1 MSLLKSHR
9 WLALVLAL
17 GLAPRLVHAQSQ
29 TAPSLSQSP
38 LQLPS
43 QLPPGY
49 AGSKACLDCHS
60 KELTHFGETTHS
72 KVFFKNPRTALERLG
87 CEACHGPGK
96 AHVESGGDDR
106 GGLIVFNFIKKKPSA
121 VDQRNDVCLQC
132 HEKTARLLWQGS
144 THEARNVACTNC
156 HTLMQNKSER
166 ANLKAATVRET
177 CGACHTK
184 EKNAAMLPSH
194 MPMGENKLECT
205 SCHNP
210 HGSANPSMLV
220 ASSIN
225 ETCYTC
231 HAEKRGPFLWEHAPV
246 VENCA
251 DCHDPHGSNHE
262 KMLKL
267 SRPRLCQQ
275 CHQGTGHPE
284 QPRRDTTLANGRIIA
299 VPGDIQFLMNR
310 QCSNCH
316 FNIHGSN
323 HPSGQAFT
331 R

>member
-1 MSLLKSHR
+1 MSVLKSQR

-17 GLAPRLVHAQSQ
+17 GVAPHLARAQSQ
-29 TAPSLSQSP
+29 PAPHLAQSQ
-38 LQLPS
+38 LQSPS
-43 QLPPGY
+43 QLPDGY
-49 AGSKACLDCHS
+49 AGSATCLDCH
-60 KELTHFGETTHS
+60 KKQLTHFGETTHS

-96 AHVESGGDDR
+96 AHAESGGEDR
-106 GGLIVFNFIKKKPSA
+106 GGLIVFNFIKSKPSA
-121 VDQRNDVCLQC
+121 VDARNGVCLQC
-132 HEKTARLLWQGS
+132 HEKTARMLWEGS
-144 THEARNVACTNC
+144 THETRNVACTNC
-156 HTLMQNKSER
+156 HTLMQNNSDR
-166 ANLKAATVRET
+166 ANLKQATVRET
-177 CGACHTK
+177 CGSCHAK
-184 EKNAAMLPSH
+184 QKNAAMKASH
-194 MPMGENKLECT
+194 MPLGENKLECT

-210 HGSANPSMLV
+210 HGSANPKMLY
-220 ASSIN
+220 ATTTN
-225 ETCYTC
+225 EACYSC

-251 DCHDPHGSNHE
+251 NCHDPHGSNHE

-275 CHQGTGHPE
+275 CHQSTGHPQ
-284 QPRRDTTLANGRIIA
+284 QPRRVTISPTGVVTPL
-299 VPGDIQFLMNR
+299 PSDIQFLMNR